1 MTCTRLAR
9 LLAAAFAAVL
19 SMGASAQTLKTVR
32 VAHDYW
38 VGYAGFYAAVEKGF
52 FREAGL
58 NIEQKV
64 FPTPADGLPAL
75 LTGDVDIHLSTLD
88 TIMTALDRDP
98 QSVRVIS
105 LVDSSAGADAVIAKK
120 SIANVS
126 ALKGKSI
133 GVSLGQANHM
143 LLLRA
148 LESKGVKA
156 SDVKLVNLNGDDAG
170 NAFAAGKIEAAV
182 TWEPFITQG
191 LSKGGHVLYSTV
203 HAPDFIINAVSVKPA
218 TISAK
223 RSELIAFLKAFAKG
237 TEWVLANRA
246 EAATI
251 VAKALEQKPDAVVDM
266 MSKDKLYTR
275 SDSLALM
282 GTKDKPGSV
291 VGTTDYIAKFLRDN
305 KIIKRSIDVKAVFDT
320 SLLLEAK

>member
-1 MTCTRLAR
+1 MTYDRFFS
-9 LLAAAFAAVL
+9 LLATAFAAVL
-19 SMGASAQTLKTVR
+19 SLGASAQNLKTVT

-52 FREAGL
+52 FKEAGL
-58 NIEQKV
+58 NVVQKV

-75 LTGDVDIHLSTLD
+75 LIGEVDIHLSTLD
-88 TIMTALDRDP
+88 TVMTALDRDP
-98 QSVRVIS
+98 RSVKVIG

-120 SIANVS
+120 SIANLTG
-126 ALKGKSI
+126 LKGKTI

-156 SDVKLVNLNGDDAG
+156 SEVKLVNFNGDDAG
-170 NAFAAGKIEAAV
+170 NAFAAGKLDAAV

-191 LSKGGHVLYSTV
+191 LSQGGHVLYSTV
-203 HAPDFIINAVSVKPA
+203 DAPDFIINAVSVRPK
-218 TISAK
+218 TLSTK
-223 RSELIAFLKAFAKG
+223 RGELIAFLKAFSRG

-246 EAATI
+246 DAAKI
-251 VAKALEQKPDAVVDM
+251 VAKALEQEPAAVQGM
-266 MSKDKLYTR
+266 MAKDKLYTR

-282 GTKDKPGSV
+282 GTKDKPGKV
-291 VGTTDYIAKFLRDN
+291 IGTTDYIARFLREN
-305 KIIKRSIDVKAVFDT
+305 KIIKQPIDVGAVFDT
-320 SLLLEAK
+320 SLLLDIK